1 MKPLVSAIIPNYNYA
16 RFVGEAVESALG
28 QTYPNIEVIVVDDG
42 STDNSLEVLEQ
53 YRDRIKIVEQENSGV
68 CVARNRGVAESK
80 GEYIA
85 FLDAD
90 DVWLPEKIE
99 KQVKKFES
107 EIDMGLVHVGVIDI
121 NASGEKL
128 ATHLN
133 GMEGDVAGE
142 LIMFERAVILGGGSG
157 VMIPRRVFDDVGGFD
172 ESLSTSA
179 DWDLYFRIGFAF
191 SVGFI
196 RQPLLKYRLHSSN
209 MHSNIPR
216 MESEMLSAYQKV
228 FTENGPDG
236 RFDKGKAYGNLF
248 RVLAG
253 SYFQAGQYGDFLR
266 TAAKSVW
273 YRPAAIG
280 YFAAF
285 PFRQFSKLRMKTNQ
299 SGETKGGG
307 ESR

>member
-16 RFVGEAVESALG
+16 RYVGEAVESALG
-28 QTYPNIEVIVVDDG
+28 QTYQNIEVIVVDDG
-42 STDNSLEVLEQ
+42 STDNSLEVLER
-53 YRDRIKIVEQENSGV
+53 YRDRIKIIEQKNSGV
-68 CVARNRGVAESK
+68 CVARNRGVAESA

-99 KQVKKFES
+99 KQVEKFAS
-107 EIDMGLVHVGVIDI
+107 GKDLGLVHVGVIDI
-121 NASGEKL
+121 DASGDEL

-133 GMEGDVAGE
+133 GMEGDVSAE
-142 LIMFERAVILGGGSG
+142 LMMFEKAVILGGGSG
-157 VMIPRRVFDDVGGFD
+157 VMIPRPVFDEVEGFD

-179 DWDLYFRIGFAF
+179 DWDLYFRISSAF

-196 RQPLLKYRLHSSN
+196 GQPLLRYRLHGSN

-216 MESEMLSAYQKV
+216 MEGEMIMAYLKA
-228 FTENGPDG
+228 FSGSSRNGNLH
-236 RFDKGKAYGNLF
+236 KGKAYGSLF

-253 SYFQAGQYGDFLR
+253 SYFRAGKYRDFLR
-266 TAAKSVW
+266 TAVKSVW
-273 YRPAAIG
+273 YRPAGIG

-285 PFRQFSKLRMKTNQ
+285 PLRRFGKQRMNTDQ
-299 SGETKGGG
+299 RGSF
-307 ESR
+307 